1 MTYQNKFDKSG
12 ECAAQG
18 EGAEEL
24 FSQLSTK
31 RNYKVRK
38 ADRKQN
44 IYDHIDFYLTGVN
57 KESNKDQ
64 TITVDVKAQKK
75 TSRKDSSFNDSWV
88 WVEIK
93 NVQGRDGWLYGK
105 ANFIA
110 FEQKDYFLLVPR
122 KTLIEV
128 VLSNVRFDLDYVQRA
143 SQAKYRI
150 YQRPGR
156 RDQITQIKVQDLL
169 ELKNSTKWK
178 K

>member
-12 ECAAQG
+12 ECAEQG
-18 EGAEEL
+18 QSAEEL
-24 FSQLSTK
+24 FLSMAQS
-31 RNYKVRK
+31 RNYIVKK
-38 ADRKQN
+38 ATRNQN
-44 IYDHIDFYLTGVN
+44 IYDHIDFYLTGRN
-57 KESNKDQ
+57 KETKKDH
-64 TITVDVKAQKK
+64 TITVDIKARKK
-75 TSRKDSSFNDSWV
+75 TSRKDSKYNDSWV

-105 ANFIA
+105 CDFIA
-110 FEQKDYFLLVPR
+110 FEQPNYFLLVPR

-150 YQRPGR
+150 YQRAGR
-156 RDQITQIKVQDLL
+156 RDQITQIKVEDLL
-169 ELKNSTKWK
+169 KLKNITKWK